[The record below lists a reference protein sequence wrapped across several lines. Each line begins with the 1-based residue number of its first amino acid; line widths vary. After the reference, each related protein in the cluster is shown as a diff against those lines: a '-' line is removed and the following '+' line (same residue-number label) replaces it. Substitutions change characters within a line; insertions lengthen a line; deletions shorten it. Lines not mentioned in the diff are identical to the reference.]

1 MKGAELEAL
10 LPHKVFTGNKPT
22 NSIIVDKI
30 TPKTLGKKKKKF
42 EKIKTH
48 KSQTY

>member
-1 MKGAELEAL
+1 MKGEELEAL

-30 TPKTLGKKKKKF
+30 TPKSLGNIYIYIF
-42 EKIKTH
+42 FFNF
-48 KSQTY
+48 